1 MALGPLAVLRLD
13 VGRRF
18 SDHDNFQGYS
28 LSEDQKKRGFVS
40 FFFGYNY

>member
-1 MALGPLAVLRLD
+1 LRLD

-18 SDHDNFQGYS
+18 TNRGYQGYS
-28 LSEDQKKRGFVS
+28 LTAEQRHPGFVH

>member
-1 MALGPLAVLRLD
+1 MALGPVAVLRLD

-18 SDHDNFQGYS
+18 SDRDHFGGYS
-28 LSEDQKKRGFVS
+28 LSDQQKKRGFVS